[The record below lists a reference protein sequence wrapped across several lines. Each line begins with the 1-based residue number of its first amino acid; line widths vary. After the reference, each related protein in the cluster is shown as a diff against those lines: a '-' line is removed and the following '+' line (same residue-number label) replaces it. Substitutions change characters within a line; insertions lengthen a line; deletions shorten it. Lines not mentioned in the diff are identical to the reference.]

1 MERYSAL
8 PQITQTHREHF
19 ITRRIPKE
27 SNVKMEECSVYLRV
41 KRNKNGFLEK
51 SSKERFTKEFLVK
64 MERYSALPQIT

>member
-27 SNVKMEECSVYLRV
+27 SNVKMEEFSVYRRV
-41 KRNKNGFLEK
+41 KRNRNGFLDK
-51 SSKERFTKEFLVK
+51 SAKGR
-64 MERYSALPQIT
+64 I